1 MNYGLAHFCGLAF
14 ACLILPGCMEARKS
28 SDELQRALAGS
39 EVSAP
44 LGDALAVDDFG
55 DSIAAESGSA
65 SEFDSMT
72 DQDTSDGILLDMAPD
87 GEIEAGLDG
96 DPGLDATGDADIDP
110 ELEPDVTPDSAEDN
124 SDVADGPD
132 SQGCDSKACDDGNP
146 CTDDSCSIQSG
157 CTHSNNALQLPCYSG
172 PPGTAGKGA
181 CKGSKAI
188 CVGGQ
193 PADCIGEVTPTTEAC
208 NDLDDDCNGQTDDGD
223 AAKTCGLGAE
233 CLAGACAGS
242 GTTVW
247 AKGFD
252 GGNSGEVNF
261 RAVAADGPG
270 NVYAAGFYKGKLDF
284 GGGVLSS
291 SADSYDALLA
301 SFDSKGKYRW
311 AKVFGDADE
320 QVGSAVATD
329 GAGNVYTAGRQK
341 GEADFGGGALKAAVN
356 GCSIFVASYDAAGKY
371 RWTKSFGVSTAGA
384 HASGIATDKSNNV
397 YIVGGFQGTA
407 DFAGMAKAS
416 VGGSSD
422 IFLASLASDG
432 KLRWVKTFGDDKSQ
446 NAYSIAA
453 DGTSNVYL
461 MANGYGPIDF
471 GGGTGNA
478 SAVGTTFVASFDADG
493 NFRWNISI
501 SPTGTW
507 GSVTG
512 HGIAAD
518 SAGNVFLTGYLGGTV
533 NFGGGPLLGS
543 GMFAASLDTQGKYRW
558 AKTFGDGQGSA
569 LTRGRGIAT
578 DASGNVFMTGSA
590 ESVIDF
596 GGGALA
602 CAGTP
607 SVFAASLDTNG
618 KYRWGNVYGNSKSHG
633 WSIAAGANGR
643 VYLGGIFNGQIAF
656 GAESLKGS
664 GESQAGFL
672 AACVP

>member
-39 EVSAP
+39 EVSAS
-44 LGDALAVDDFG
+44 LGDAFAVDDFG

-72 DQDTSDGILLDMAPD
+72 DQDISDGILLDAEPD
-87 GEIEAGLDG
+87 AETEAGFDG

-132 SQGCDSKACDDGNP
+132 GQGCDPKACDDGNP

-181 CKGSKAI
+181 CKGSNSI
-188 CVGGQ
+188 CAGGQ
-193 PADCIGEVTPTTEAC
+193 AAACMGEVTPTTESC
-208 NDLDDDCNGQTDDGD
+208 NGLDDDCNGQTDDGD

-233 CLAGACAGS
+233 CLAASCAAAGS
-242 GTTVW
+242 PVW
-247 AKGFD
+247 AQGFD
-252 GGNSGEVNF
+252 GGNSGEVHF
-261 RAVAADGPG
+261 MAVAADGPG
-270 NVYAAGFYKGKLDF
+270 NVYTAGFYKGKIDF
-284 GGGVLSS
+284 GGGILAS

-311 AKVFGDADE
+311 AKVLGDADE
-320 QVGSAVATD
+320 QVGWPVAAD

-341 GEADFGGGALKAAVN
+341 GEVDFGGGALKAPSN
-356 GCSIFVASYDAAGKY
+356 GCSIFVASYDGAGKY
-371 RWTKSFGVSTAGA
+371 RWTKSFGISTAGA
-384 HASGIATDKSNNV
+384 QAYGIATDKSNNV
-397 YIVGGFQGTA
+397 YIVGSFQGTA

-422 IFLASLASDG
+422 IFLVSLASDG

-446 NAYSIAA
+446 SGVSIAA
-453 DGTSNVYL
+453 DGNGNVYL
-461 MANGYGPIDF
+461 MAKGAGPIDF
-471 GGGTGNA
+471 GGGTGNSSSA
-478 SAVGTTFVASFDADG
+478 STMFVASFDADG
-493 NFRWNISI
+493 KLRWNVSSNKTI
-501 SPTGTW
+501 
-507 GSVTG
+507 GSESG
-512 HGIAAD
+512 GAIAVD
-518 SAGNVFLTGYLGGTV
+518 SGGNVFLTGYLGGTV
-533 NFGGGPLLGS
+533 NFGGGPLSGS
-543 GMFAASLDTQGKYRW
+543 GIFAASLDTQGKYRW
-558 AKTFGDGQGSA
+558 AKTFGDGQGTGT
-569 LTRGRGIAT
+569 LTRGLGIAT
-578 DASGNVFMTGSA
+578 DVSGNIYMAGMA

-596 GGGALA
+596 GGGALT

-672 AACVP
+672 AAFVP